1 MNLSES
7 PAELEFRE
15 AVRRFLQLYLR
26 AAILDDVLEF
36 KHLTK
41 LQYITWQRVLAAQ
54 GPHHLLRADRPN
66 LISQRK
72 TAAQLQIESG
82 WRQT

>member
-1 MNLSES
+1 MRPKEIIIDVKDRIATITLNR
-7 PAELEFRE
+7 PA
-15 AVRRFLQLYLR
+15 QLN
-26 AAILDDVLEF
+26 AW
-36 KHLTK
+36 T
-41 LQYITWQRVLAAQ
+41 AAQ
-54 GPHHLLRADRPN
+54 GPHHRLRADRPN